1 MYICPI
7 KSKIAIEKM
16 DKLSYALGLVI
27 ANNLKGLGVNSLVTA
42 DFSKAIDDILKGE
55 QPEIGETEAQ
65 MLVQQFMEQ
74 QEAERGK
81 FMREAGE
88 RYLADNAKREGV
100 TVLPSGLQYEVLR
113 SAIGRKPTATV
124 TVELHYEGR
133 LIDGTVFASSY
144 KRGQTAPFGL
154 NQAIKGWTEG
164 VQLMAEGAKYRLFIP
179 YNLAYGTHGAG
190 QQIPPYAA
198 LVFDIELIKVK

>member
-1 MYICPI
+1 
-7 KSKIAIEKM
+7 M
-16 DKLSYALGLVI
+16 DKLSYALGVVI
-27 ANNLKGLGVNSLVTA
+27 ANNLKGLGVNSLATA

-113 SAIGRKPTATV
+113 SAIGRKPMATD
-124 TVELHYEGR
+124 TVECHYEGR
-133 LIDGTVFASSY
+133 LIDGTVFDSSY
-144 KRGQTAPFGL
+144 KRGQTATFGL
-154 NQAIKGWTEG
+154 NQVIKGWTES

>member
-1 MYICPI
+1 
-7 KSKIAIEKM
+7 M
-16 DKLSYALGLVI
+16 DKLSYALGVVI
-27 ANNLKGLGVNSLVTA
+27 ANNLKGLGVNSLATA

-55 QPEIGETEAQ
+55 QPQIGETEAQ

-113 SAIGRKPTATV
+113 SAIRRKPTATD
-124 TVELHYEGR
+124 TVECHYEGR
-133 LIDGTVFASSY
+133 LIDGTVFDSSY
-144 KRGQTAPFGL
+144 KRGQTATFGL
-154 NQAIKGWTEG
+154 NQVIKGWTEG

-179 YNLAYGTHGAG
+179 YNLAYGTQGAG

-198 LVFDIELIKVK
+198 LVFDIELVKVK

>member
-16 DKLSYALGLVI
+16 DKLSYALGVVI

-100 TVLPSGLQYEVLR
+100 IVLPSGLQYEVLR
-113 SAIGRKPTATV
+113 SAIGRKPTATD
-124 TVELHYEGR
+124 TVEWHYEGR
-133 LIDGTVFASSY
+133 LIDGTVFDSSY
-144 KRGQTAPFGL
+144 KRGQTATFGL
-154 NQAIKGWTEG
+154 NQVIKGWTEG

>member
-1 MYICPI
+1 
-7 KSKIAIEKM
+7 M
-16 DKLSYALGLVI
+16 DKLSYALGVVI
-27 ANNLKGLGVNSLVTA
+27 ANNLKGLGVNSLAMA

-55 QPEIGETEAQ
+55 QPEVSETEAQ

-113 SAIGRKPTATV
+113 SAIGRKPTAMD
-124 TVELHYEGR
+124 TVECHYEGR
-133 LIDGTVFASSY
+133 LIDGTVFDSSY
-144 KRGQTAPFGL
+144 KRGQTATFGL
-154 NQAIKGWTEG
+154 NQVIKGWTEG

>member
-1 MYICPI
+1 
-7 KSKIAIEKM
+7 M
-16 DKLSYALGLVI
+16 DKLSYALGVVI
-27 ANNLKGLGVNSLVTA
+27 ANNLKGLGVNSLATA

-55 QPEIGETEAQ
+55 QPEVGETEAQ

-113 SAIGRKPTATV
+113 SAIGRKPMATD
-124 TVELHYEGR
+124 TVECHYEGR
-133 LIDGTVFASSY
+133 LIDGTVFDSSY
-144 KRGQTAPFGL
+144 KRGQTATFGL
-154 NQAIKGWTEG
+154 NQVIKGWTEG

>member
-1 MYICPI
+1 
-7 KSKIAIEKM
+7 M
-16 DKLSYALGLVI
+16 DKLSYALGVVI
-27 ANNLKGLGVNSLVTA
+27 ANNLKGLGVNSLATA
-42 DFSKAIDDILKGE
+42 DFSKAIDDILKGT

-113 SAIGRKPTATV
+113 SAIGRKPTATD
-124 TVELHYEGR
+124 TVECHYEGR
-133 LIDGTVFASSY
+133 LIDGTVFDSSY
-144 KRGQTAPFGL
+144 KRGQTATFGL
-154 NQAIKGWTEG
+154 NQVIKGWTEG

-198 LVFDIELIKVK
+198 LVFDIELIKIK